1 MITAIDTLTS
11 EKLFSGRVS
20 LGISGLRDVAVVAV
34 VATANDSV
42 STSSMRRRS
51 SCIRRPAVQKADDGD
66 RSRWLS
72 GQSRRLGARQDVA
85 WLGAGIVDIEK
96 TG

>member
-34 VATANDSV
+34 VAVVVYSE
-42 STSSMRRRS
+42 
-51 SCIRRPAVQKADDGD
+51 
-66 RSRWLS
+66 W
-72 GQSRRLGARQDVA
+72 
-85 WLGAGIVDIEK
+85 
-96 TG
+96 